1 MRIWVKFAVFIGL
14 CFGIGYAAHRII
26 PVQHV
31 PWRALNPDAPIGFAT
46 KTQLLRLSVS
56 PSNMCMD
63 MADNLPQ
70 LSSLP
75 AQAHRP
81 YKSGKNKI
89 CGWDI
94 ARDVQASAHIKLIP
108 DSVDMQCP
116 LSIASHL
123 WLQEINQIALDE
135 MGRTITGILHYGTY
149 SCRKQN
155 GNNSG
160 QWSEHAFAN
169 AWDVAGFELSDG
181 RMIIVKSDWNGEAD
195 KARFLKRARN
205 MSCQIFN
212 VTLSPDYNAAH
223 ADHFHLDMG
232 PNRACR

>member
-1 MRIWVKFAVFIGL
+1 
-14 CFGIGYAAHRII
+14 
-26 PVQHV
+26 
-31 PWRALNPDAPIGFAT
+31 
-46 KTQLLRLSVS
+46 
-56 PSNMCMD
+56 
-63 MADNLPQ
+63 
-70 LSSLP
+70 
-75 AQAHRP
+75 
-81 YKSGKNKI
+81 
-89 CGWDI
+89 
-94 ARDVQASAHIKLIP
+94 
-108 DSVDMQCP
+108 
-116 LSIASHL
+116 
-123 WLQEINQIALDE
+123 